1 MEESQEEEEDWAAIV
16 PRKTKSIASKKGI
29 MEEEVILTL
38 RIKGSPSTEDKGFI
52 IQEVGLE
59 GAKVKRSEKTMGL
72 NTC

>member
-1 MEESQEEEEDWAAIV
+1 
-16 PRKTKSIASKKGI
+16 

-59 GAKVKRSEKTMGL
+59 GAKVKRLEKTMGL